1 MALALRVTP
10 DTAQRA
16 AGAAAVAIAT
26 DLADLKATR
35 LLQQVE
41 NGQLLELATLTA
53 KAFNVLPDNSWGGQV
68 LNGAT
73 DASVGF
79 LVRDFSTS
87 RLNPALTAMTPSV
100 VPAVTPAVTPAAPA
114 GSAAAASSQVATSGN
129 AGSAATESAQAA
141 Y

>member
-1 MALALRVTP
+1 MAMALRIAP

-16 AGAAAVAIAT
+16 AGAAAVALAT
-26 DLADLKATR
+26 DLADLKAPR

-41 NGQLLELATLTA
+41 NGQLIEFATLAA
-53 KAFNVLPDNSWGGQV
+53 KAFNILPDSTWGGQA

-87 RLNPALTAMTPSV
+87 RLNPALTAQAAIA
-100 VPAVTPAVTPAAPA
+100 PALLPAAAPA
-114 GSAAAASSQVATSGN
+114 ATSGAAAAASNQVATSGN